1 MSFNIALSGLRSTS
15 QELNTISN
23 NIANVSTP
31 GFRGARTEFA
41 SVYAGGQGGGVTVAN
56 VSQNFNTGG
65 DVLYTGRELDMAISG
80 AGFFMTNNQGTTTY
94 TRSGMFAQDKDGYV
108 VDAHGGKLQ
117 GYQVGPNGQ
126 LLTGAVTDLQV
137 QTGSLPAS
145 ATSSMGLVLN
155 LDSRNDAVD
164 PANFDPADASTY
176 HALNST
182 KIYDSLGNEHN
193 LTQYY
198 MKTGPNQWEVR
209 YELDGTD
216 VTTYASGT
224 SVTFDSN
231 GALVGGQDLT
241 LNIPANL
248 VDASGN
254 PVLDGAS
261 ALDLSLSFNGAT
273 QFGSDFAVASMR
285 QDGYSSGEL
294 SGIRIDDNGML
305 YGVYTNGQDQLQGQ
319 VILAN
324 FPNPNGLQQV
334 GNTAWTATFAS
345 GQAITGA
352 AGTGT
357 LGKLTAGAIEGS
369 NVDLT
374 GELVNLM
381 TAQRNYQSNA
391 KVISTQDKLTQ
402 SLFAAI

>member
-1 MSFNIALSGLRSTS
+1 MSYNIALSGLRTTS
-15 QELNTISN
+15 QDLNTISN

-31 GFRGARTEFA
+31 GFRGSRTEFA
-41 SVYAGGQGGGVTVAN
+41 SIYAGGQPGGVGVAN

-65 DVLYTGRELDMAISG
+65 DVMYTGRQLDMAIQG
-80 AGFFMTNNQGTTTY
+80 NGFFMTNNQGTTTY
-94 TRSGMFAQDKDGYV
+94 TRSGMFAQDKDGYI
-108 VDAHGGKLQ
+108 VDAHGGVLQ
-117 GYQVGPNGQ
+117 GYPVGPNGQ
-126 LLTGAVTDLQV
+126 LLTGSVSDLQIYN
-137 QTGSLPAS
+137 GSLPAKS
-145 ATSSMGLVLN
+145 TTDMGLVLN
-155 LDSRNDAVD
+155 LDSSNTPVD
-164 PANFDPADASTY
+164 PADFDPSDASTY

-198 MKTGPNQWEVR
+198 MKTADNTWEVR
-209 YELDGTD
+209 YEMDGVD
-216 VTTYASGT
+216 VTQYASGT
-224 SVTFDSN
+224 SITFDQN
-231 GALVGGQDLT
+231 GALVSGQDLT
-241 LNIPANL
+241 LNIPDNL
-248 VDASGN
+248 VDADGN
-254 PVLDGAS
+254 AILGGAA
-261 ALDLSLSFNGAT
+261 ALDIALSFNGTT
-273 QFGSDFAVASMR
+273 QFGSDFSVASMR

-294 SGIRIDDNGML
+294 SGIRVDDNGML

-324 FPNPNGLQQV
+324 FPNPNGLQQI
-334 GNTAWTATFAS
+334 GNTAWTASYAS
-345 GQAITGA
+345 GQAVIGA

-357 LGKLTAGAIEGS
+357 MGTLTAGAIEGS

-402 SLFAAI
+402 ALFAAI